1 MATVSDMILKRIRS
15 IGYGD
20 VYANSDFHDLG
31 RPETVRWSLFSLKGK
46 GVLREILPGIYDYPR
61 HSALLGETLAPDVDK
76 VARAIARRHG
86 WHIQMT
92 GNAALYALG
101 ISTQV
106 PGRMVY
112 LSSGASRV
120 YDTITPA
127 IEFRKARIK
136 DSGFTFRKSEIMVQ
150 AVRALGNGGVTDSAA
165 SRIAAFVSS
174 EREWQRILKDTR
186 SAPDWITNAI
196 ITIHRQSQ
204 P

>member
-86 WHIQMT
+86 
-92 GNAALYALG
+92 
-101 ISTQV
+101 
-106 PGRMVY
+106 
-112 LSSGASRV
+112 
-120 YDTITPA
+120 
-127 IEFRKARIK
+127 
-136 DSGFTFRKSEIMVQ
+136 
-150 AVRALGNGGVTDSAA
+150 
-165 SRIAAFVSS
+165 
-174 EREWQRILKDTR
+174 
-186 SAPDWITNAI
+186 
-196 ITIHRQSQ
+196 
-204 P
+204 